1 MNGQFKTSS
10 ENGALTIQR
19 TNPQKRN
26 DPAKWY
32 AIAQSAGE
40 ISLRELST
48 EIASRSTVS
57 SADVLAVL
65 ENLLHVIPEELSK
78 GNIVRLGD
86 FGSFLLT
93 IQSDGMS
100 AEEEVTSAAIKSNKL
115 HFRPGKEIAKKL
127 DGVEYRKVK

>member
-1 MNGQFKTSS
+1 MSVKFSVV
-10 ENGALTIQR
+10 ERA
-19 TNPQKRN
+19 NPLKRN
-26 DPAKWY
+26 DPKKWY
-32 AIAQSAGE
+32 AVAQSTGE

-93 IQSDGMS
+93 IQSDGMEK
-100 AEEEVTSAAIKSNKL
+100 EEDVTATSIKSNKL